1 MRDWNEEAI
10 VFECCGEPLVGIVHR
25 VARSESRLGVLIVVG
40 GPQYRVGSHR
50 QFTLMARA
58 LAASGFPVLRF
69 DYRGMG
75 DSEGEVRSFED
86 VYDDLKV
93 ALDVFTRKGGTQLD
107 GVVVF
112 GLCDAASVTLMHGTR
127 DPRVK
132 GLVLANPWVRSP
144 AGEARSYVRHYYSRR
159 LLQRTFWRKLFS
171 GELRVGRSVA
181 DLVKAIARSR
191 SGDASPKCFVQ
202 QMLEGLRAF
211 PGPVLLLSSGR
222 DLTAREFDDLCD
234 RDPSWRSAIGR
245 AGVEVVRLT
254 DADHTFSARRDL
266 ELGKRLVV
274 NWLRSTQAVACRPSR
289 H

>member
-1 MRDWNEEAI
+1 MSSWNEEPI
-10 VFECCGEPLVGIVHR
+10 VFECGGEPLVGIVHR
-25 VARSESRLGVLIVVG
+25 SARSEARLGVLIVVG

-58 LAASGFPVLRF
+58 LAASGIPVLRF

-75 DSEGEVRSFED
+75 DSDGEVRSFED
-86 VYDDLKV
+86 VYDDLQS
-93 ALDVFTRKGGTQLD
+93 ALEAFVRHAGGELH

-112 GLCDAASVTLMHGTR
+112 GLCDAASASLMHGTR
-127 DPRVK
+127 ERQVK

-144 AGEARSYVRHYYSRR
+144 AGEARSYVRHYYGRR
-159 LLQRTFWRKLFS
+159 LLQSSFWRKLLS

-181 DLVKAIARSR
+181 ELATTIARSR
-191 SGDASPKCFVQ
+191 SGDASPKGFVQ
-202 QMLEGLRAF
+202 RMLEGLRTF

-222 DLTAREFDDLCD
+222 DLTAREFDDLCS
-234 RDPSWRSAIGR
+234 RDPSWRSAIGG
-245 AGVEVVRLT
+245 AKVEVVRLP

-266 ELGKRLVV
+266 ELASGLIV
-274 NWLRSTQAVACRPSR
+274 NWLRSTQLIMCRPSC